1 MLYTSPRIR
10 MMSGLDYKEET
21 PLEVDLAFTRIDGL
35 ATRNE
40 VLALTLSI
48 LRQLRDNQRR
58 MGYEAENRDVVAIWP
73 TRWSDAMPWLRRNT
87 LIGRLERLND
97 MGLIEMWL
105 NEHQN
110 KRFVRLNDDVIRQKG
125 ERW

>member
-1 MLYTSPRIR
+1 MLYANPRIK
-10 MMSGLDYKEET
+10 MMSGFDWKEET
-21 PLEVDLAFTRIDGL
+21 PLEVELAFTRPDGL
-35 ATRNE
+35 ATKSE

-58 MGYEAENRDVVAIWP
+58 IGYQDENEGVVAIWP
-73 TRWSDAMPWLRRNT
+73 TRWAEAMPWLRRDT

-105 NEHQN
+105 NENKN
-110 KRFVRLNDDVIRQKG
+110 KRFVKLNDEVIRQKG